1 MKITRFNHAAVNIHG
16 KVDEAREFYTELLGL
31 PEVPIQLPGRPPLPK
46 GTVQAFWLELG
57 GCQVHAI
64 GAPAKGELREPTG
77 PHVSWYVADLD
88 QAVGELDRA
97 RHRDARARRGA
108 RADRLGRRSGGQYG
122 RVPARPELLKISVPG
137 PIPVTRVTFGART
150 VCHAPAARELAI
162 VAVSRLQ

>member
-16 KVDEAREFYTELLGL
+16 KVDEAREFYIDVLGL

-46 GTVQAFWLELG
+46 GAIQAFWLELG

-64 GAPAKGELREPTG
+64 GAPHRGELREPTG

-97 RHRDARARRGA
+97 RHRDARDRRGA
-108 RADRLGRRSGGQYG
+108 RAHRLGRRPGGQHG
-122 RVPARPELLKISVPG
+122 RVPAGPELLNSLPLC
-137 PIPVTRVTFGART
+137 VTPVTFGAWS
-150 VCHAPAARELAI
+150 VCQASLARELAT
-162 VAVSRLQ
+162 AGMPRL